1 MRGVRGLLYIAE
13 WWLRLPWPPPWRR
26 WWLRRFGAQIGRGA
40 RVHRCH
46 LINLDASGFGALR
59 IGQEAHVGPE
69 SLLDLADT
77 LSIGDRATLS
87 PRVVV
92 LTHADPGESRARERF
107 PRRTG
112 PVVIGADA
120 WIGASATI
128 LLGVHVG
135 EGAVVGAASL
145 VRDDVPA
152 MAVVAGIPAR
162 PLPATS

>member
-1 MRGVRGLLYIAE
+1 MRAAGK
-13 WWLRLPWPPPWRR
+13 PP
-26 WWLRRFGAQIGRGA
+26 
-40 RVHRCH
+40 
-46 LINLDASGFGALR
+46 INTLTQPGGR
-59 IGQEAHVGPE
+59 IGPPTCG
-69 SLLDLADT
+69 
-77 LSIGDRATLS
+77 
-87 PRVVV
+87 
-92 LTHADPGESRARERF
+92 
-107 PRRTG
+107 TG